1 MGGLF
6 KSPRIPGP
14 DPSIA
19 ENARLERDRLR
30 SEKTSTNKQIS
41 SRRKARRG
49 GNRML
54 LNALHGG
61 TAGTNEMA
69 DMTGLSSTLGSK
81 QG

>member
-6 KSPRIPGP
+6 RSPKMPGP

-19 ENARLERDRLR
+19 ENARLERERLR
-30 SEKTSTNKQIS
+30 NEKTSTNKQIA

-49 GNRML
+49 GNRLL

-61 TAGTNEMA
+61 TAGSEA
-69 DMTGLSSTLGSK
+69 FGDMTGLKDTLGSK

>member
-1 MGGLF
+1 
-6 KSPRIPGP
+6 
-14 DPSIA
+14 
-19 ENARLERDRLR
+19 
-30 SEKTSTNKQIS
+30 
-41 SRRKARRG
+41 
-49 GNRML
+49 ML